1 MGGLLRYF
9 VLKAQVRAGLSAGIV
24 VWAVLAAAAAAVA
37 AIFLLTAAYIWVAHR
52 YGAVRAG
59 LAMAALFVVIAIIAA
74 IASLLS
80 RRSNMRRA
88 QLELAERRRA
98 GAGMFDPKLLA
109 MGFQLG
115 QSIGWRKLA
124 SLAAVAVLAAGLGN
138 EWLGRRSRSQ
148 DADASEGD

>member
-1 MGGLLRYF
+1 MGGWLRYF
-9 VLKAQVRAGLSAGIV
+9 VLKAQVRAGLSAGIA
-24 VWAVLAAAAAAVA
+24 VWAALAAFAAVLAA
-37 AIFLLTAAYIWVAHR
+37 IFFLTAAYIWIANR
-52 YGAVRAG
+52 YDAVKAG
-59 LAMAALFVVIAIIAA
+59 LVLGALFVVVAIIAA
-74 IASLLS
+74 IASLLT

-88 QLELAERRRA
+88 QLELAERKRA
-98 GAGMFDPKLLA
+98 GSMLDPKLMA

-148 DADASEGD
+148 DADAPQGD